1 MRGAGAEDGDG
12 VRNSLEGA
20 GFMARTF
27 DAVDETG
34 KVVTGAAIIGANV
47 PRVDGPLKT
56 TGAAMYAADYHF
68 ANLAHA
74 VPVQSTIASGTI
86 TRLDASIAEKM
97 PGVLLVLHHGNI
109 GQLYRAVPGDD
120 NATNSEV
127 RSAFE
132 DETIRHWGQ
141 YVAVVVAESLEAA
154 TAAAKAVKVEYKPD
168 AASLRPALDDYSGKR
183 KSVSK
188 RGDPDAA
195 FAAAPVKIDAT
206 YITPD
211 ETHNP
216 IELHASVA
224 VWEGDDLVLYE
235 TSQGVVNHRAVMAQV
250 LGLPIENVRVVTKF
264 LGSGFGGKLF
274 PWPHTA
280 MAAVAARKLNRPV
293 KLSLNRRMMFSN
305 VGYRPRTEQH
315 IKLGATKE
323 GKLLALR
330 HEYLNV
336 TSQLDDYDEGCG
348 EATPYLYDVA
358 NLEVTSGLVRRHV
371 GAPMYMRGPGAV
383 PGLYALEA
391 AMNELADELKMD
403 PMQLRLIN
411 DAVKDGSNGKAFS
424 SRHLRECYEVGA
436 KKFGWEK
443 RTPGIASM
451 RRDGKILGWG
461 LAGASWV
468 AMSLP
473 CTATVEF
480 CANGR
485 LCVRCGTQ
493 DIGTGTYTV
502 FAQVLHEKTG
512 VPMDRIDVILGDS
525 ALPTGPMSGGS
536 MVTGSVL
543 NAISNATTNA
553 IGRLKQLA
561 ASTPGSPF
569 EEAKVEKL
577 SFTTGRVHKSD
588 VSATSGTDFA
598 DLLKLARLNGISA
611 EGKTQPS
618 WEDPKAKDVSLHSY
632 GAQFVEVEWEPDIAR
647 LRVSRVVTVIDG
659 GRIINRRAATNQIMG
674 AVVMGV
680 GMGLLEET
688 IRDQRTGQ
696 PINGSMADY
705 LMATCPDSPH
715 VDVTFLDYPDPAMGE
730 YGARGVGEI
739 GLAGVAPAI
748 TAAVY
753 HATGVRVRELPVRI
767 EDLLKSDI
775 REV

>member
-1 MRGAGAEDGDG
+1 MSTTD
-12 VRNSLEGA
+12 S
-20 GFMARTF
+20 
-27 DAVDETG
+27 
-34 KVVTGAAIIGANV
+34 IIGTAT
-47 PRVDGPLKT
+47 PRIDGPLKT
-56 TGAAMYAADYHF
+56 TGAAEYAADFHF
-68 ANLAHA
+68 DRMAHA
-74 VPVQSTIASGTI
+74 VPVGASIASGRIVKVDTS
-86 TRLDASIAEKM
+86 TAEQM

-109 GQLYRAVPGDD
+109 GPLYRTVPGDD

-132 DETIRHWGQ
+132 DDVVRHWGQ
-141 YVAVVVAESLEAA
+141 HLAVVIAETLEQA
-154 TAAAKAVKVEYKPD
+154 TAGAAGVKVEYEPR
-168 AASLRPALDDYSGKR
+168 AANLRANLDDYTGER

-195 FAAAPVKIDAT
+195 FTSAPVKVDQT
-206 YITPD
+206 YITPV

-224 VWEGDDLVLYE
+224 VWEGDRVTLYE

-250 LGLPIENVRVVTKF
+250 LGLPVENVRVVTRF

-280 MAAVAARKLNRPV
+280 MAAVAARRLNRPV
-293 KLSLNRRMMFSN
+293 KLSMNRRMMFSS

-315 IKLGATKE
+315 IKLGATKK

-330 HEYLNV
+330 HDYLNV
-336 TSQLDDYDEGCG
+336 TSQLDDFNEGCG
-348 EATPYLYDVA
+348 EATPYLYSVA

-383 PGLYALEA
+383 PGLYALESG
-391 AMNELADELKMD
+391 MNELAEQLSID
-403 PMQLRLIN
+403 PLQLRLIN
-411 DAVKDGSNGKAFS
+411 DAEKDESNNMPFS
-424 SRHLRECYEVGA
+424 SRHLKECFEVGA
-436 KKFGWEK
+436 KKFGWDK
-443 RTPGIASM
+443 RTAGVGSM

-468 AMSLP
+468 ALRLP
-473 CTATVEF
+473 CTASVEF
-480 CANGR
+480 CADGR

-493 DIGTGTYTV
+493 DIGTGTYTI
-502 FAQVLHEKTG
+502 FAQVLSEKTG
-512 VPMDRIDVILGDS
+512 IPLDRIDVILGDS
-525 ALPTGPMSGGS
+525 ALPDGPMSGGS

-543 NAISNATTNA
+543 NAIAAGADGA
-553 IGRLKQLA
+553 IQKLQKLA
-561 ASTPGSPF
+561 ASTEGSPF
-569 EEAKVEKL
+569 QNAKVENVA
-577 SFTTGRVHKSD
+577 FTNGRLHGKD
-588 VSATSGTDFA
+588 QNPDNGIHFA
-598 DLLKLARLNGISA
+598 ELLKMARLNGLSA

-618 WEDPKAKDVSLHSY
+618 WEDPKAKGVSLHSY
-632 GAQFVEVEWEPDIAR
+632 GAQFVEVEWEPEIAR
-647 LRVSRVVTVIDG
+647 LRVSRVVTVIDA
-659 GRIINRRAATNQIMG
+659 GRIINPKSAANQIAG

-688 IRDQRTGQ
+688 VYDQRSGQ

-705 LMATCPDSPH
+705 LMATCADSPDI
-715 VDVTFLDYPDPAMGE
+715 DVTFLDYPDPAMGE

-739 GLAGVAPAI
+739 GLAGVASAI

-767 EDLLKSDI
+767 EHLLQAKMV
-775 REV
+775 EV

>member
-1 MRGAGAEDGDG
+1 MTLAAT
-12 VRNSLEGA
+12 LP
-20 GFMARTF
+20 
-27 DAVDETG
+27 DAASVI
-34 KVVTGAAIIGANV
+34 GAAV
-47 PRVDGPLKT
+47 PRIDGPLKT
-56 TGAAMYAADYHF
+56 TGAAQYAVDHNF
-68 ANLAHA
+68 PGLVHA
-74 VPVQSTIASGTI
+74 VAVQSTIASGRIRT
-86 TRLDASIAEKM
+86 LDVSAAEKM

-109 GQLYRAVPGDD
+109 GPLYRTVPGDQ

-132 DETIRHWGQ
+132 DEIIRHWGQ
-141 YVAVVVAESLEAA
+141 HVAVVVAETLEIA
-154 TAAAKAVKVEYKPD
+154 TAAAAAVRVEYEPQP
-168 AASLRPALDDYSGKR
+168 ANLRISLDDYSGKR
-183 KSVSK
+183 KSDSK

-195 FAAAPVKIDAT
+195 FASAPVKLDAT
-206 YITPD
+206 YITPN
-211 ETHNP
+211 EPHNP

-224 VWEGDDLVLYE
+224 VWDGDHVTLYE
-235 TSQGVVNHRAVMAQV
+235 TSQGVVNHRVVMAQV
-250 LGLPIENVRVVTKF
+250 LGLPVENVRVVTRF

-280 MAAVAARKLNRPV
+280 MAAVAARKLGRPV

-305 VGYRPRTEQH
+305 VGYRPRTEQR
-315 IKLGATKE
+315 IKLGATPE

-330 HEYLNV
+330 HDYLNV
-336 TSQLDDYDEGCG
+336 SSLLDDFDEGCG
-348 EATPYLYDVA
+348 EATPYLYSVA
-358 NLEVTSGLVRRHV
+358 NLEITSGIVRRNV

-383 PGLYALEA
+383 PGLYALES

-403 PMQLRLIN
+403 PLRLRLLN
-411 DAVKDGSNGKAFS
+411 DADKDESHNQPFS

-436 KKFGWEK
+436 KKFGWEQ
-443 RTPGIASM
+443 RTPGIGSM

-468 AMSLP
+468 AARLP

-485 LCVRCGTQ
+485 LCVRCATQ

-502 FAQVLHEKTG
+502 FAQVLNEKTG
-512 VPMDRIDVILGDS
+512 VPLDRIDVMIGDS
-525 ALPTGPMSGGS
+525 SLPEGPMSGGS

-543 NAISNATTNA
+543 NAIAAGAANATS
-553 IGRLKQLA
+553 RLLQLA
-561 ASTPGSPF
+561 AGTDGSPF
-569 EEAKVEKL
+569 KDAKTETL
-577 SFTTGRVHKSD
+577 AFTDGRIHRKD
-588 VSATSGTDFA
+588 QPTADGTPFA
-598 DLLKLARLNGISA
+598 DILQLARLSGISA

-618 WEDPKAKDVSLHSY
+618 WEDPKAKGLSMHSF
-632 GAQFVEVEWEPDIAR
+632 GAQFVEVEWDPGIAR

-659 GRIINRRAATNQIMG
+659 GRIINSRAATNQVAG

-680 GMGLLEET
+680 GMALLEEA
-688 IRDQRTGQ
+688 IYDQRTGQ

-705 LMATCPDSPH
+705 LMATCADSPDI
-715 VDVTFLDYPDPAMGE
+715 DVTFLHYPDPAMGE

-767 EDLLKSDI
+767 EDLLKSTI
-775 REV
+775 LEA